1 MDKGKL
7 LILLDT
13 ETAFTVFE
21 GSSSVH
27 ALRRRLGTA
36 GYVTD
41 RVWGISDR
49 MWQYQC

>member
-1 MDKGKL
+1 MMNKGKF

-13 ETAFTVFE
+13 ENAFAV
-21 GSSSVH
+21 SSNVP

-41 RVWGISDR
+41 RV
-49 MWQYQC
+49 